1 MSKPLSLST
10 IAFYSFFRRTKMQ
23 RLIMFSK
30 KRISSVSF
38 PVLVFLSLQE
48 TWKLQ
53 SLSDLKQR
61 KRVLKFKI

>member
-1 MSKPLSLST
+1 
-10 IAFYSFFRRTKMQ
+10 MQ